1 MRLYEFVDSD
11 QQVLSIIK
19 PLLLRAK
26 AEGADSIPVNQL
38 INDINDSSITP
49 ELLINILNKHRK
61 DLSNIITTATY
72 DDIVLNKNEIKSM
85 TNKLDKDV
93 NKMKNTA
100 LKQAMDKLK

>member
-26 AEGADSIPVNQL
+26 AEGAVSIPVNQL
-38 INDINDSSITP
+38 INDINDSSVTP
-49 ELLINILNKHRK
+49 ELLISILNKHRK

-72 DDIVLNKNEIKSM
+72 DEIALNNNEIKSM
-85 TNKLDKDV
+85 TNKFDKDV
-93 NKMKNTA
+93 SKMKSTA

>member
-11 QQVLSIIK
+11 NQVLSIVK

-26 AEGADSIPVNQL
+26 AEGAKTIPINQL

-49 ELLINILNKHRK
+49 ELLINIFNKHRADLK
-61 DLSNIITTATY
+61 DIITTATY
-72 DDIVLNKNEIKSM
+72 DEIVLNNNEVRSM
-85 TNKLDKDV
+85 TNKFDSDV
-93 NKMKNTA
+93 NKMKSTA